1 MPVGSSLAAA
11 GEAPARRGILRAEL
25 GATVKLALP
34 MALTQLGQTA
44 MLTTD
49 VLLVGRLGADAVAAA
64 ALGMNFFF
72 LLFIVGM
79 GIVTATA
86 PLAAQAHGAN
96 DARGVRRVIRMGLW
110 AGIAVGLPSSLVLA
124 FGEPILVAI
133 GQDAKL
139 AALAGDY
146 LSTLLWCSVPAL
158 WLIVLRNFVSALN
171 RPRSA
176 LWVMLAGI
184 PFNGVLVYAFVF
196 GRWGMPELGIAG
208 AGLATTLVQ
217 TAMVLAQA
225 AVAVWG
231 KPFREYRILARWWR
245 ADWTRLRQIF
255 ALGTPIFIS
264 FLLEAGVFVAAVVLM
279 GWLGTVPLAAHQ
291 IAVQIAS
298 ITFMIPFGIAQA
310 ATVRVGH
317 AVGRRD
323 AAAVRRA
330 GWVAIALGTAF
341 MAAMAI
347 LLLATRFDLPALF
360 LDPAKGNGADAVALA
375 AALLVFAA
383 LFQMFDG
390 AQAIAMG
397 SLRGMNDAR
406 SPMLIAALSY
416 WALGFS
422 LAYVLAFPA
431 GMGAIGIWIGLA
443 AGLALA
449 ALLLGARFR
458 RLSRR
463 GYLPPVTAGAPAT
476 A

>member
-1 MPVGSSLAAA
+1 MPQGTAIAAA
-11 GEAPARRGILRAEL
+11 GAAPARRGILRAEL

-86 PLAAQAHGAN
+86 PLAAQAHGAG
-96 DARGVRRVIRMGLW
+96 DARGVRRVTRMGLW
-110 AGIAVGLPSSLVLA
+110 AGFAVGLPSSLVLA
-124 FGEPILVAI
+124 AGEPILVAI

-139 AALAGDY
+139 AALAGAY

-158 WLIVLRNFVSALN
+158 WLIVLRNFVSALH

-184 PFNGVLVYAFVF
+184 PLNALLVYAFVF
-196 GRWGMPELGIAG
+196 GRFGMPEMGIAG

-217 TAMVLAQA
+217 IAMLLAQT

-231 KPFREYRILARWWR
+231 RPFREYRILARWWR
-245 ADWTRLRQIF
+245 ADGVRLGQVF
-255 ALGTPIFIS
+255 ALGAPILVS
-264 FLLEAGVFVAAVVLM
+264 FLLEAGVFIAAVVLM

-317 AVGRRD
+317 AVGRGDR
-323 AAAVRRA
+323 AGVRRA

-341 MAAMAI
+341 MAAMAA
-347 LLLATRFDLPALF
+347 LLYALRFELPALF
-360 LDPAKGNGADAVALA
+360 LDPAEGNGREVVRLA
-375 AALLVFAA
+375 ATLLVLAA

-397 SLRGMNDAR
+397 SLRGMSDAR
-406 SPMLIAALSY
+406 IPMLLAALSY
-416 WALGFS
+416 WVIGFS

-431 GMGAIGIWIGLA
+431 GLGAIGIWIGLA
-443 AGLALA
+443 LGLALA
-449 ALLLGARFR
+449 ALLLGARFH

-463 GYLPPVTAGAPAT
+463 GYLPAAT